1 MTEAYKKIVATGF
14 AYDAKTRDW
23 TKPVSYEARDRMEA
37 IRWINM
43 NRDWFKNCRIETFE
57 RVEAN

>member
-1 MTEAYKKIVATGF
+1 MEKIVATGF
-14 AYDAKTRDW
+14 AYDETTRDW

-43 NRDWFKNCRIETFE
+43 NRNWFKHFRIETFE
-57 RVEAN
+57 RVR